1 MRTFFASLL
10 LLAVAA
16 PLAAQAPAPSLRVA
30 GFIEVPGAGDVG
42 VAAYFDSQG
51 RTHDDAIVLGFNDNS
66 IRTYEI
72 GSGSTLID
80 RGVTWSCD
88 GPRQLAQLP
97 TIGPGPIL
105 GVNSAVA
112 CSRGNEVAEYGS
124 SSGAAVNLVTKTSS
138 GGTDTAD
145 VAFTRDGEYAFT
157 ANLASKSVSV
167 LRRDRLNHSL
177 TLRGNYTLSY
187 EPTHVDVG
195 RNGIVAVAGTNPHYF
210 GTFRFDRSTGTL
222 SPVAGVMLMQRPT
235 AMALADE
242 VGGPSSSQLAYVGW
256 RSNQPGVED
265 QIATYRVEPT
275 GNFSF
280 VGNTAAGLFLT
291 GFVPTYDR
299 LYAVTVNTM
308 QRDELRVYR
317 RPGTQLVWDA
327 SIDTPGSPSFKQVA
341 VAPSRGRVTPVLVT
355 GFQGGWLRSFEYT
368 RNDDPSCVPSAGFF
382 CAGNRFRI
390 STEWRVENQSLS
402 GAGTPGSITPD
413 TGYFWFFSSNNV
425 ELVVKALDGR
435 GFNNSYW
442 FFYGALSD
450 VAYSI
455 ELYDIYGRTRRYEN
469 EPGRLASVGD
479 ISAFPGAVIPFR
491 ASDAGPPPAPAIRA
505 GPRELAP
512 LSSAVPFFIRVDW
525 RVPSQGTSGRAQG
538 VVLTS
543 DTAYFWFF
551 SPNNVEVVVK
561 VVDGRP
567 FNGYWWVFYGALS
580 DVEYTITITDQATG
594 QQKVYFN
601 PSGTMASV
609 ADTAAFR
616 P

>member
-1 MRTFFASLL
+1 MRTSFASLL
-10 LLAVAA
+10 LLAVAS
-16 PLAAQAPAPSLRVA
+16 PLAAAGSLRV
-30 GFIEVPGAGDVG
+30 VDVKQVSGAGDLDV
-42 VAAYFDSQG
+42 VEYLDSSG
-51 RTHDDAIVLGFNDNS
+51 RTRNVLLTLGFNDNS
-66 IRTYEI
+66 IRTHEI
-72 GSGSTLID
+72 GTGSTLIE
-80 RGVTWSCD
+80 RNVTWSCD
-88 GPRQLAQLP
+88 GPRQLALLP
-97 TIGPGPIL
+97 TIGAGPIL
-105 GVNSAVA
+105 DVNSVVV
-112 CSRGNEVAEYGS
+112 CSRGNEIAEYGS
-124 SSGAAVNLVTKTSS
+124 NSGGVVNSITKTSS
-138 GGTDTAD
+138 GGTDPAD
-145 VAFTRDGEYAFT
+145 VAVTRDSEYAFT
-157 ANLASKSVSV
+157 ANLASKSLSV

-177 TLRGNYTLSY
+177 TLRGEYTLPY
-187 EPTHVDVG
+187 EPTHVDVN
-195 RNGIVAVAGTNPHYF
+195 RNRIVAVAGTNPNYF
-210 GTFRFDRSTGTL
+210 GTYRLDRSTGAL
-222 SPVAGVMLMQRPT
+222 SPIGAVMLAQRPT
-235 AMALADE
+235 AMAFADE
-242 VGGPSSSQLAYVGW
+242 VGTSSQLLYLGL
-256 RSNQPGVED
+256 RSNQAGVED
-265 QIATYRVEPT
+265 QIATYRIEPT
-275 GNFSF
+275 GNFSL

-291 GFVPTYDR
+291 DFIPTYDR
-299 LYAVTVNTM
+299 LYAVTVNTS

-327 SIDTPGSPSFKQVA
+327 SIDTPESPSFKQVA
-341 VAPSRGRVTPVLVT
+341 VAPSRGRVTPVLVSA
-355 GFQGGWLRSFEYT
+355 FQGGWLRSYEYT
-368 RNDDPSCVPSAGFF
+368 RDDDPSCTSSTSSF

-390 STEWRVENQSLS
+390 SAEWRVENQSLS
-402 GAGTPGSITPD
+402 GVGTPGSITPD
-413 TGYFWFFSSNNV
+413 TGYFWFFSPNNV

-450 VAYSI
+450 VEYAI

-479 ISAFPGAVIPFR
+479 ISAIPGAVIPFR
-491 ASDAGPPPAPAIRA
+491 ASDATPLPAPAIRA
-505 GPRELAP
+505 GPRELALAP

-551 SPNNVEVVVK
+551 SANNVELVVK

>member
-1 MRTFFASLL
+1 
-10 LLAVAA
+10 
-16 PLAAQAPAPSLRVA
+16 
-30 GFIEVPGAGDVG
+30 
-42 VAAYFDSQG
+42 
-51 RTHDDAIVLGFNDNS
+51 N
-66 IRTYEI
+66 
-72 GSGSTLID
+72 
-80 RGVTWSCD
+80 VTWSCD

-105 GVNSAVA
+105 DVNSVVV

-124 SSGAAVNLVTKTSS
+124 STGAAVNLVTKTSS
-138 GGTDTAD
+138 GGTDPAD
-145 VAFTRDGEYAFT
+145 VAVTRDSEYAFT
-157 ANLASKSVSV
+157 ANLASKSLSV
-167 LRRDRLNHSL
+167 LRRDRLTHSL
-177 TLRGNYTLSY
+177 TLRGEYTVPH
-187 EPTHVDVG
+187 EPTHVDVN
-195 RNGIVAVAGTNPHYF
+195 RNRIVAVAGTNPNYF

-222 SPVAGVMLMQRPT
+222 SPINGVMLAQRPT
-235 AMALADE
+235 AMAFADE
-242 VGGPSSSQLAYVGW
+242 VGTSSQLLYLGL
-256 RSNQPGVED
+256 RSNQAGVED
-265 QIATYRVEPT
+265 QIATYRIEPT
-275 GNFSF
+275 GNFSL

-291 GFVPTYDR
+291 DFIPSYDR
-299 LYAVTVNTM
+299 LYAVTVNAS

-327 SIDTPGSPSFKQVA
+327 SVDTPESPSFKQVA
-341 VAPSRGRVTPVLVT
+341 VAPSRGRVTPVFVSA
-355 GFQGGWLRSFEYT
+355 FQGGWLRSYEYT
-368 RNDDPSCVPSAGFF
+368 RDDDPSCASSTGFF

-390 STEWRVENQSLS
+390 SAEWRVENQSLS
-402 GAGTPGSITPD
+402 GVGTHGSITPD
-413 TGYFWFFSSNNV
+413 TGYFWFFSPNNV

-450 VAYSI
+450 VEYAI

-479 ISAFPGAVIPFR
+479 VSAIPGAVIPFR
-491 ASDAGPPPAPAIRA
+491 ASEATPPPAPAIRA
-505 GPRELAP
+505 GPIELSP
-512 LSSAVPFFIRVDW
+512 LSRAVPFFIRVDW

-551 SPNNVEVVVK
+551 SANNVELVVK

-609 ADTAAFR
+609 ADTAAFT

>member
-1 MRTFFASLL
+1 MRASFASLL
-10 LLAVAA
+10 LLAAAA
-16 PLAAQAPAPSLRVA
+16 PLAAAGSLRV
-30 GFIEVPGAGDVG
+30 VDVKQVSGAGDVD
-42 VAAYFDSQG
+42 VAEYFDSSG
-51 RTHDDAIVLGFNDNS
+51 RTRNVLFTLGFNDNS
-66 IRTYEI
+66 IRTHEI

-80 RGVTWSCD
+80 RNVTWSCD

-97 TIGPGPIL
+97 TIGPGAIL
-105 GVNSAVA
+105 DVNSVVV

-138 GGTDTAD
+138 GGTDPAD
-145 VAFTRDGEYAFT
+145 VAVTRDSEYAFT
-157 ANLASKSVSV
+157 ANLASKSLSV

-177 TLRGNYTLSY
+177 TLRGEYTVPY
-187 EPTHVDVG
+187 EPTHVDVS
-195 RNGIVAVAGTNPHYF
+195 RNRIVAVAGTNPNYF
-210 GTFRFDRSTGTL
+210 GTFRYDRSTGTL
-222 SPVAGVMLMQRPT
+222 SPINGVMLAQRPT
-235 AMALADE
+235 AMAFADE
-242 VGGPSSSQLAYVGW
+242 VGTSSQLLYLGL
-256 RSNQPGVED
+256 RSNQAGVED
-265 QIATYRVEPT
+265 QIATYRIEPT
-275 GNFSF
+275 GNFNL

-291 GFVPTYDR
+291 DFIPTYDR
-299 LYAVTVNTM
+299 LYAVTVNLF

-327 SIDTPGSPSFKQVA
+327 SVDTPESPSFKQVA
-341 VAPSRGRVTPVLVT
+341 VAPSRGRVTPVFVSA
-355 GFQGGWLRSFEYT
+355 FQGNWLRSYEYT
-368 RNDDPSCVPSAGFF
+368 RDDDPSCASSTGFF

-390 STEWRVENQSLS
+390 SAEWRVENQSLS
-402 GAGTPGSITPD
+402 GVGTPGSITPD
-413 TGYFWFFSSNNV
+413 TGYFWFFSPNNV

-450 VAYSI
+450 VEYAI

-469 EPGRLASVGD
+469 EPGRLASIGD
-479 ISAFPGAVIPFR
+479 ISAIPGAVIPFR
-491 ASDAGPPPAPAIRA
+491 ASDATPPPAPAVRA
-505 GPRELAP
+505 GPRELTP

-551 SPNNVEVVVK
+551 SANNVELVVK

-567 FNGYWWVFYGALS
+567 FNGHWWVFYGALS
-580 DVEYTITITDQATG
+580 DVEYTITITDQGTG

-609 ADTAAFR
+609 ADTAAF
-616 P
+616 